1 MDNNSFIKKL
11 LNKRIPQI
19 LSYYFVA
26 GTSVVL
32 FVEYLV
38 SKYQFPMHYPTLALF
53 GIVEKLIKRN
63 SLWSK
68 IRPGDKIVL
77 N

>member
-26 GTSVVL
+26 GTSLVL
-32 FVEYLV
+32 FVEHLV
-38 SKYQFPMHYPTLALF
+38 SKYQFPMHYPALALF
-53 GIVEKLIKRN
+53 GIVGKLIKRN
-63 SLWSK
+63 NPWSK
-68 IRPGDKIVL
+68 IRLGNKIVL